1 MQSVKTGRSK
11 WAHQNAIFIMR
22 FTICGGSP
30 TDRYFGAL
38 KRQILVVFLP
48 ICSNLKTGRRSA
60 VSGRSYFNSI
70 DNPSTSAT
78 KPMVF
83 KAISPGRFGSGR
95 AGPGRFPI
103 FITQSIDTRYARN
116 TPKGVAP
123 RIDEARPRPQGGQ
136 RPPGVQRK
144 SRARIKRSHHFVIPQ
159 NSPC

>member
-30 TDRYFGAL
+30 TDRYFEAL

-95 AGPGRFPI
+95 AGPHIFSGRPFCH
-103 FITQSIDTRYARN
+103 FCTHF
-116 TPKGVAP
+116 KGKLCVRRP
-123 RIDEARPRPQGGQ
+123 RIYL
-136 RPPGVQRK
+136 
-144 SRARIKRSHHFVIPQ
+144 SFLIFSSII
-159 NSPC
+159 